1 MADRSE
7 LVIVGLVLSAAA
19 LVLLAPLLG
28 RSGAVGVAEVA
39 MAAAAAAGVAAF
51 AVATRETLR
60 AIGRIKAQAKDG
72 GGR

>member
-1 MADRSE
+1 VADRSE
-7 LVIVGLVLSAAA
+7 LVIVGFVLTAAA

-28 RSGAVGVAEVA
+28 RSGAAGAAEA
-39 MAAAAAAGVAAF
+39 TMAAAAAAGVAAF

-60 AIGRIKAQAKDG
+60 AMRRIKAQAKDG